1 MSKAKIT
8 LKVEGMSCE
17 HCVNT
22 VTKTLNELDGVK
34 KAKVNLKRGQAAVT
48 YDSDIVMVDEL
59 ISAVEEAGYN
69 ASVQ

>member
-34 KAKVNLKRGQAAVT
+34 KAKVNLKRGQATVT

-59 ISAVEEAGYN
+59 IAAVEEAGYK
-69 ASVQ
+69 SLS

>member
-1 MSKAKIT
+1 
-8 LKVEGMSCE
+8 MSCE

-34 KAKVNLKRGQAAVT
+34 KAEVNLKRGQAAVT
-48 YDSDIVMVDEL
+48 YDSDIVIIDEL
-59 ISAVEEAGYN
+59 ISAVEEAGYD